1 MIYNFNLGIGWASS
15 GVEYAQIYRAKMFRN
30 IGVDA
35 KFVFTDMF
43 PQENIEHMTKNIG
56 FEDSEVI
63 WLYTFFTDFKT
74 APVTYTL
81 SDLEKTFSDTEYTK
95 SREGKICRY
104 VFNGSNNFYTAY
116 MVNDHDDYVHRV
128 ELVSN
133 GCLIR
138 KDYFTYGRVYSEYFA
153 PLNNEAHL
161 YHRRFFN
168 EDGSVA
174 YEEMIDDDRVM
185 YKFKDKILCSK
196 EEFVGYMV
204 SQLNLTSDDVVLIDR
219 STDIGQSILMNCKPA
234 RVGTVV
240 HADHFSEKETNEDY
254 ILWNNYYEYEFNMH
268 KHIDFYICSTQAQSD
283 LMIQQFEKYYGM
295 TPCVYTIPVGSLPEL
310 KYPKEGRKPYSLI
323 TASRLA
329 SEKHVDW
336 ICKAVIQA
344 RSEVPE
350 LSLDIYGVGG
360 EREKLENII
369 KENNASSYIH
379 LMGQHDLSEVYQNYE
394 AYIAGSTS
402 EGFGLTLMEAVGG
415 GLPII
420 GFDVRYGNPTFIRD
434 GENGYLMPLPEEDK
448 DRVEVLRKGIV
459 DLFKQ
464 DLDKCHEVS
473 YLVAK
478 DFLTSSV
485 QEKWRKAVC

>member
-15 GVEYAQIYRAKMFRN
+15 GVEYAQIYRARMFRN

-81 SDLEKTFSDTEYTK
+81 SELEKTFSNAEYTK

-104 VFNGSNNFYTAY
+104 VFDGSNNFYTAY
-116 MVNDHDDYVHRV
+116 MVNDHDDYVHR
-128 ELVSN
+128 
-133 GCLIR
+133 
-138 KDYFTYGRVYSEYFA
+138 
-153 PLNNEAHL
+153 
-161 YHRRFFN
+161 FFN

-174 YEEMIDDDRVM
+174 YEEIIDDDRVM

-204 SQLNLTSDDVVLIDR
+204 SKLNLTSDDVILIDR

-240 HADHFSEKETNEDY
+240 HADHFSEKETNDDY

-283 LMIQQFEKYYGM
+283 LMIQQFEKYYGV

-310 KYPKEGRKPYSLI
+310 KYPKEGRKTFSLI

-360 EREKLENII
+360 EREKLETII
-369 KENNASSYIH
+369 RENNAQDYIH

-448 DRVEVLRKGIV
+448 DRVEALRKGIV

-464 DLDKCHEVS
+464 DLEKCHSVS
-473 YLVAK
+473 YLVAQ
-478 DFLTSSV
+478 DFLTSNV
-485 QEKWRKAVC
+485 QEKWREAVC